1 MQLPPF
7 QLFSRSVACYFLILL
22 SWLIFFL
29 IVLLSDLGIWR
40 IGMCSLEN
48 QLEACCALLGGC
60 LPIRH
65 PTSSHLLG
73 LLPLGLPAVRWQG
86 RGCWL
91 LHCCF
96 MATWGSR
103 TPGQDSWLLFILAF
117 TPVFDFSKTLR
128 EKAMQFRQTSL
139 RNLKMRDYP
148 IGVKFQPFI
157 HWQEINLFSFT
168 KYVQNL

>member
-1 MQLPPF
+1 
-7 QLFSRSVACYFLILL
+7 
-22 SWLIFFL
+22 
-29 IVLLSDLGIWR
+29 
-40 IGMCSLEN
+40 MCSLEN

-157 HWQEINLFSFT
+157 HWQEINLDPSSFT
-168 KYVQNL
+168 LSFLNGSLLSAWNLLFAGSLLDSLWYPKLPCMCLQCVGLHL